1 METALPDLPRS
12 DPPRPDLPRLAVLAV
27 TLSDGYALLVRRRNP
42 PDAGLWGYPGG
53 KVRLGETV
61 AEAAIRELR
70 EETGVR
76 AEAMGQ
82 LGTLDLILRDDRG
95 AVGHHYF
102 LVAIAC
108 RWLAGDPVAA
118 DDAEAAAWI
127 PFADV
132 LDQSLA
138 MSEDVDMLLRE
149 AMRFAGYDG

>member
-1 METALPDLPRS
+1 MS
-12 DPPRPDLPRLAVLAV
+12 DRPLPRLAVLAV
-27 TLSDGYALLVRRRNP
+27 TLHEDHALLVRRRNP

-53 KVRLGETV
+53 KVRYGETV

-76 AEAMGQ
+76 GEAMGQ
-82 LGTLDLILRDDRG
+82 LGTLDLILRDDLG
-95 AVGHHYF
+95 AVSHHYY

-118 DDAEAAAWI
+118 DDAAAAAWI
-127 PFADV
+127 PFAEV

-138 MSEDVDMLLRE
+138 LSEDVDTLLHE
-149 AMRFAGYDG
+149 AIRFAGTEM